1 MNTPYQSSDI
11 IAEQCMTRSLTK
23 ELFTP
28 FKDPK
33 REFCSSWKLLK
44 TLSLDESSSPKFDL
58 SSDLEEHSEGE
69 IAESM
74 MNMTYRSS
82 DITLE
87 SDSSSS
93 MTRLKLNETFT
104 PFEEPEQ
111 EFRSSR
117 KLFKTLSL
125 DESSTSEVDLFF
137 NLEEHSEGEIAES
150 MMETIE
156 EYMCK
161 TRGDYGSGVTRP
173 KIDDKAHFELKDQ
186 FLKELRDNTFSGC
199 IMKMRMNILKKILE
213 IVDLFHIPDITQDQ
227 IMLQAFPISLTEVA
241 RR

>member
-58 SSDLEEHSEGE
+58 SSD
-69 IAESM
+69 
-74 MNMTYRSS
+74 
-82 DITLE
+82 
-87 SDSSSS
+87 
-93 MTRLKLNETFT
+93 
-104 PFEEPEQ
+104 
-111 EFRSSR
+111 
-117 KLFKTLSL
+117 
-125 DESSTSEVDLFF
+125 
-137 NLEEHSEGEIAES
+137 LEEHSEGEIAES